1 MSKNIKMTQKE
12 ISIAQGMD
20 RFLRWCRL
28 RGFAE
33 YSIEFYDEIRMNFA
47 LFKDLDAPIEDINK
61 ELLEEYILFLQKKD
75 ITSVTVYTYV
85 RGLKRICNYFIDNDF
100 MLYIIIYPN
109 LYVII
114 K

>member
-1 MSKNIKMTQKE
+1 MSKNIRMTQKE

-61 ELLEEYILFLQKKD
+61 ELLILLELSPKLVLFCSED
-75 ITSVTVYTYV
+75 S
-85 RGLKRICNYFIDNDF
+85 
-100 MLYIIIYPN
+100 
-109 LYVII
+109 
-114 K
+114 